1 MTFRSVA
8 ALAALCC
15 CATPVL
21 AQRSTSLSRVQILA
35 LQQQLRD
42 DGCGIQHTTGRI
54 DATTRRALKQC
65 QSKYNASSADAATVL
80 QAMNIGFG
88 PNDTKPSLSEARS
101 GGGAMGA
108 DTTGG
113 RAMRGEE
120 ARESRRTEM
129 RERRMRRGRG
139 AMRDTTGAMGGMR
152 DTTRMRM
159 RDTTMHMGDT
169 THMRDTTMHMGD
181 TTQMRDT
188 THRDTRCRW
197 RITS

>member
-21 AQRSTSLSRVQILA
+21 AQRSSGLSRVQILA

-42 DGCGIQHTTGRI
+42 DGCGIQHTTGRL
-54 DATTRRALKQC
+54 DAMTRRALKQC
-65 QSKYNASSADAATVL
+65 QSKYNASSADASTVL

-88 PNDTKPSLSEARS
+88 ASDTKPNLSEARE
-101 GGGAMGA
+101 GGAAMGGAAMGA
-108 DTTGG
+108 DTTG
-113 RAMRGEE
+113 RAMR
-120 ARESRRTEM
+120 RSEM

-139 AMRDTTGAMGGMR
+139 AMRDTTGGMMR
-152 DTTRMRM
+152 GQDTTRMRM

-169 THMRDTTMHMGD
+169 THMRDTMHMGD
-181 TTQMRDT
+181 TTRHDTTARDT
-188 THRDTRCRW
+188 TKPT
-197 RITS
+197 TP

>member
-8 ALAALCC
+8 ALAAFCC

-21 AQRSTSLSRVQILA
+21 AQRSSGLSRVQVLA

-65 QSKYNASSADAATVL
+65 QSKYNASSADPMTVL

-88 PNDTKPSLSEARS
+88 SGDTAPSMSEARS

-108 DTTGG
+108 DTTG
-113 RAMRGEE
+113 RAMRSGEE

-129 RERRMRRGRG
+129 RERRARRSTMR
-139 AMRDTTGAMGGMR
+139 RDTTGMRMRDSSGMMR
-152 DTTRMRM
+152 DTMRMRM

-169 THMRDTTMHMGD
+169 TMHMGD
-181 TTQMRDT
+181 TTRKDTTARDT
-188 THRDTRCRW
+188 TKPT
-197 RITS
+197 TP